1 MPNYKDFDL
10 DIQKKQ
16 DSCNLKDDSNKDKLM
31 WGRTD
36 GCYTYGNRSCP
47 NTICAY

>member
-10 DIQKKQ
+10 DLRNNTVKGNNSKNENIQGKKKT
-16 DSCNLKDDSNKDKLM
+16 N
-31 WGRTD
+31 

-47 NTICAY
+47 NTMCAY